1 MKELKG
7 EVLSPDEMSD
17 EELLN
22 LQDKETKKQLQL
34 IMDAFVRVKTPP
46 SFKDIV
52 ELYNGTENP

>member
-22 LQDKETKKQLQL
+22 LQDEETKKQLQL
-34 IMDAFVRVKTPP
+34 IMDAFVIVRTPP
-46 SFKDIV
+46 SFKDIE
-52 ELYNGTENP
+52 ELYNGKENP